1 MAKQPIES
9 VEQNPQGGGSFIRN
23 ADGSLVEN
31 ADDAQKIPAAEV
43 PVAETVKE

>member
-1 MAKQPIES
+1 MAKQPVEI

-31 ADDAQKIPAAEV
+31 ADDAQKT
-43 PVAETVKE
+43 PVAEAPAADIVKE